1 MGGFV
6 GGYGDVTGIRL
17 RVGWRVVVVVVSG
30 GGVDPV
36 SMFQR

>member
-1 MGGFV
+1 MGGY
-6 GGYGDVTGIRL
+6 GEGDVTGIRL
-17 RVGWRVVVVVVSG
+17 RVGWRVVVVVS